1 MPELKDD
8 YTVELEDKDTM
19 SIKQLLLV
27 DGHGLAF
34 RGFYALPEM
43 TAPDG
48 TPTQAIVGFF
58 SMLLKVVEEWN
69 PDGIGLFFD
78 PKGPTKRHALYAEYK
93 EGRKPTPE
101 SFKIQMPLI
110 LELSKS
116 MGFPLFIED
125 GLEADDLIAATA
137 LRAMEEGLHVTVLSA
152 DKDMFQFIRAGLEIA
167 RPTKGVSE
175 IKRYDVER
183 FTAEYGFAPATMADY
198 LALVGDAVDN
208 IPGIPGIGDKT
219 ARQLLVSYGSIEG
232 IYDHLSELT
241 PKRRALF
248 EEYRERAFWSRSLV
262 LPQDAE
268 GIDPARLHRSAPDR
282 TAVHAICAP
291 LGLKK
296 LELRAGVT
304 PEISGSAHA
313 FTAEVLEDE
322 FSPAPALF
330 SALRDVSPQEIWRE
344 PRLALLYQTE
354 GVYPL
359 THISEAFLV
368 SPSGDCAPFVFKE
381 AGADFAEWTSRGV
394 LLLSGFKE
402 WCSAVGDFSE
412 NISSIQDV
420 RLAHYLV
427 HPDVRGHQPAD
438 ILKKKEGGLAERAAD
453 LFAAWDK
460 VVSEPHYEEVAPL
473 LPLIEIP
480 LSPVLSRMERNGF
493 AADAEGLR
501 RMERNLTTQL
511 VTIERSI
518 QEMTGEHINLNSPKQ
533 VGELL
538 FNVLRLPVVRKT
550 KTGFS
555 TDVLVLEELSRLP
568 DPLGKIPRLMLE
580 YRELS
585 KLQSSFVAPY
595 LKLSEEGD
603 GVIRST
609 FEHAATG
616 TGRLASHNPNVQTV
630 PLFGEWARRFRSC
643 LVPVIPGNCFVAADY
658 SQIELRVLAHVSG
671 EERLL
676 EAFAQGRDVHTET
689 ASWVFEL
696 PADSISDEQRRFAKV
711 INFGL
716 LYGMSA
722 HGLAQR
728 MGIKRF
734 EAASIVERY
743 FKVFP
748 QVSAYLQNSA
758 KEAKERG
765 YTRSLFGRI
774 RPLSEV
780 TTIEGRGGGSIDRVA
795 VNTPIQSAAADI
807 AKLAMIRLQEA
818 LDAEYPDVRLV
829 LQVHDSLVCEC
840 PSKRADSFASC
851 LLSVM
856 EAVPALDIPIKA
868 ELKRGNSMADI

>member
-1 MPELKDD
+1 MND

-19 SIKQLLLV
+19 SVKQILLV

-110 LELSKS
+110 LELSKA
-116 MGFPLFIED
+116 MGFPLFIEE

-137 LRAMEEGLHVTVLSA
+137 LRAMGEGVHVTVLSA
-152 DKDMFQFIRAGLEIA
+152 DKDMFQFIQSGLEIA

-175 IKRYDVER
+175 IKRYDAER

-219 ARQLLVSYGSIEG
+219 ARQLLISYGSIEG

-248 EEYRERAFWSRSLV
+248 EEHRERAFWSRSLV
-262 LPQDAE
+262 LPQEAE
-268 GIDPARLHRSAPDR
+268 GIDPNLLYRGAPDGA
-282 TAVHAICAP
+282 TIHALCAP

-296 LELRAGVT
+296 LELRAGGT
-304 PEISGSAHA
+304 PGVSGNNLASA
-313 FTAEVLEDE
+313 AESVGEE
-322 FSPAPALF
+322 PAAPALF
-330 SALRDVSPQEIWRE
+330 SSLRTVPLAELWKE
-344 PRLALLYQTE
+344 PRLALLYTTE
-354 GVYPL
+354 GTYPL
-359 THISEAFLV
+359 IRIRESFLV
-368 SPSGDCAPFVFKE
+368 SPKGDSAPFLVQE
-381 AGADFAEWTSRGV
+381 NTAELAEWTSRGE

-402 WCSAVGDFSE
+402 WCSAAGGFSG
-412 NISSIQDV
+412 NLSSVRDV
-420 RLAHYLV
+420 QLAHYLV

-438 ILKKKEGGLAERAAD
+438 ILNKKEGSPAERASD

-460 VVSEPHYEEVAPL
+460 VVSEPHYKEVEPL
-473 LPLIEIP
+473 LSRIETP

-493 AADAEGLR
+493 AADAEGLC
-501 RMERNLTTQL
+501 RMDRDLAAQL
-511 VTIERSI
+511 MAIERTI
-518 QEMTGEHINLNSPKQ
+518 QEVTGEQINLNSPKQ

-538 FNVLRLPVVRKT
+538 FNVLRLPVIRKT

-568 DPLGKIPRLMLE
+568 DPLNKIPRLMLE

-609 FEHAATG
+609 FEQAATG

-630 PLFGEWARRFRSC
+630 PLFGEWAQRFRSC
-643 LVPVIPGNCFVAADY
+643 LVPVVRGNSFVAADY
-658 SQIELRVLAHVSG
+658 SQIELRVLAHLSG

-696 PADSISDEQRRFAKV
+696 PADFITDEQRRFAKV

-743 FKVFP
+743 FKVLP
-748 QVSAYLQNSA
+748 HVSAYLQNSA

-818 LDAEYPDVRLV
+818 IDAEYPDVRLV

-840 PSKRADSFASC
+840 PPEQADSFASC
-851 LLSVM
+851 LISVM
-856 EAVPALDIPIKA
+856 EAVPALDIPLKA
-868 ELKRGNSMADI
+868 ELKRGNSMAEM